1 MSTIFYM
8 LRKEWKNRLLAL
20 FRHPGKLVV
29 YILLVVL
36 LVNSVIS
43 TALTPQADLGGFL
56 DLRILHG
63 AYLGILLLFTVPIL
77 LNALQKGTTFFGMS
91 DVNLLFVSPISP
103 KKILA
108 YGLMKQ
114 MGRTLLMMFFFL
126 FYGAMMAQTFG
137 IVWTDTL
144 ALVVGAA
151 VTLFSVQVLSLL
163 LYNFTNG
170 NPARVRTAKA
180 ILYVYL
186 AAIAGIIL
194 LEFTEGGSNMEAL
207 LAAVSSP
214 KLEYLPLLGWIKGA
228 CFAFIAGNLAQAG
241 LFAGLT
247 VLAVAACVLVFV
259 RGNVDYFEDVLQST
273 ETAQE
278 QRDALKKAADSGMM
292 TTNNGKKRKY
302 KVRTTGIRRGWGA
315 NAFFYK
321 HLCEARRRSRIP
333 FLDANTIIL
342 VLVNLGMAF
351 LLSNI
356 WSEEGDVM
364 PAGLMMIIGAAFS
377 CYILFFLNAAGAWMQ
392 ELMKPYIYLA
402 PASGF
407 AKLVWAAMSTMLKPV
422 VDGVIVFAILGIY
435 AQANP
440 LTVLLCILVYA
451 SMGVLYIAGSVLSDR
466 VLGTVANKG
475 LIMILYMLILLLLV
489 LPGVGISLVL
499 LLTMGNFLPA
509 IVIGMPVVL
518 WNLAVSAGVFALCRN
533 NLENVELTN
542 SL

>member
-302 KVRTTGIRRGWGA
+302 KVRTTGIR
-315 NAFFYK
+315 
-321 HLCEARRRSRIP
+321 AR
-333 FLDANTIIL
+333 
-342 VLVNLGMAF
+342 LGR
-351 LLSNI
+351 
-356 WSEEGDVM
+356 E
-364 PAGLMMIIGAAFS
+364 
-377 CYILFFLNAAGAWMQ
+377 Y
-392 ELMKPYIYLA
+392 
-402 PASGF
+402 
-407 AKLVWAAMSTMLKPV
+407 
-422 VDGVIVFAILGIY
+422 
-435 AQANP
+435 
-440 LTVLLCILVYA
+440 
-451 SMGVLYIAGSVLSDR
+451 
-466 VLGTVANKG
+466 
-475 LIMILYMLILLLLV
+475 LLL
-489 LPGVGISLVL
+489 
-499 LLTMGNFLPA
+499 
-509 IVIGMPVVL
+509 
-518 WNLAVSAGVFALCRN
+518 
-533 NLENVELTN
+533 
-542 SL
+542 